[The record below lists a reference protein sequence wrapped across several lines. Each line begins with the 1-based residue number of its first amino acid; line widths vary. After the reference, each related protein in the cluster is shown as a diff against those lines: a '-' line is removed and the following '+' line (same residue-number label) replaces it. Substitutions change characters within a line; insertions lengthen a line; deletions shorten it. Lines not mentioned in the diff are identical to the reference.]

1 MLTVQLTFESF
12 GPLAGV
18 RRASLPNLANNA
30 VAFEVGF
37 VQRRD
42 ALAACRKYDGV
53 LADGRVLQV
62 TLQAAQPAA
71 QPAPAPRAAAPTAGK
86 GDLPLSVQRE
96 LAEAE
101 ARYLA
106 EREAI
111 VGGAQ
116 GKAGKAAGKA
126 AGKKKAVAT
135 PAVPLKQ
142 RLGSLPLAKRLQASP
157 ALAQSDVALAGKSS
171 SAQKR
176 RRALRK
182 KRAAGMDVE

>member
-1 MLTVQLTFESF
+1 MQLTFESF

-18 RRASLPNLANNA
+18 RRTSLRNLANNA

-37 VQRRD
+37 VHRGD

-62 TLQAAQPAA
+62 ALQAVQPAA
-71 QPAPAPRAAAPTAGK
+71 QPAAARGAAAPTAGK

-116 GKAGKAAGKA
+116 GKAGKAAGKQ
-126 AGKKKAVAT
+126 KAVAT
-135 PAVPLKQ
+135 PAVPLAQ
-142 RLGSLPLAKRLQASP
+142 RLGSLPLAQRLQASP
-157 ALAQSDVALAGKSS
+157 ALAQSDVALAGTSN